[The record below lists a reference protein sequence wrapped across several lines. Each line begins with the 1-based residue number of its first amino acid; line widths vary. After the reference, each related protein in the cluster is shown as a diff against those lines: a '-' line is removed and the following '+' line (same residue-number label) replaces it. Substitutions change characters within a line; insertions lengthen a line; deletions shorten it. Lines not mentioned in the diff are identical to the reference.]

1 MKKSHL
7 FFKNP
12 VEGLVGYKQKTRY
25 SGNDNKDVDDSI
37 IDYSPKK
44 EDFKRSLKNFQIDR
58 IERKRSKTLDIPEN
72 IEMMKITFH
81 DVFDSSVFE
90 VRYRNDFGLELVM
103 YEEWNTVGVF
113 VIWDI
118 RLFNYFINQLEIF
131 INTDSRGHH
140 KSNYNNNI
148 KFIKEFSFLTSDRIV
163 NLKQIKKLVKLNL
176 INTLTLDNLS
186 QSIKKHLFQYLDELD
201 IKYKYNADMD
211 LIELAEVS
219 QELISEIVDNF
230 DIIHSVNSYNS
241 GFVSPNN
248 FNLSNKSFGF
258 EISNWEDDMPIIGI
272 IDTGIEKKSPLEKI
286 IINDDSYNLTDFS
299 SLIDNCDH
307 GTSVALIAALGDKL
321 YPNHIGAF
329 KADAKLL
336 SIKTLDRNTGF
347 IFEKDVIQLIR
358 RAHEEYNVRIFTLTI
373 GYNEYK
379 KYNEKVSEYA
389 YGLDLLSFELN
400 ILIFISIGNF
410 NEYFNFHTNQIIDYK
425 SHFEIESSNLTS
437 PSESMNNICVGAY
450 ASNLDNNELVR
461 NAPIGTIHS
470 IISRTFHYNWDLKI
484 FKNKKDGENTN
495 RVNKH
500 LFKPDLINYGGDIDT
515 ETDFSKTGL
524 KVLTI
529 KTGHFFQKEIGT
541 SYSAPFTANLAARV
555 LNVYPQLSDN
565 MQTVKALII
574 NSSSIEENKDIL
586 NEIKKQNVIGNGF
599 PIEEKALNSTD
610 NNVTLIIEDNILPEK
625 IKSYSLKLPSYLM
638 KLLNKKSII
647 KIKTTLCFKF
657 NPIYH
662 NQFTYCPIHLAFG
675 YFNDKE
681 LEIIN
686 DSEVKDVKLKDSWS
700 QDYYFKRKV
709 LSNVQKTE
717 FNLTKPFLKKNIN
730 EKGEIVVKIAINSKL
745 HKLLNDIDKVKLKD
759 KAINFSLVISV
770 EELPYKNTYSGKLY
784 DEMKLINNLEAIN
797 NIDTD
802 LEAEN

>member
-12 VEGLVGYKQKTRY
+12 VEGVVDYKQKTRY
-25 SGNDNKDVDDSI
+25 SGNDNNDKDDSI

-44 EDFKRSLKNFQIDR
+44 EDFKRSLKKFHVDR
-58 IERKRSKTLDIPEN
+58 IERKKNKTLNIPEN
-72 IEMMKITFH
+72 IEMIKITFH
-81 DVFDSSVFE
+81 DVFDSSIFE

-103 YEEWNTVGVF
+103 YEDWNTVGVF
-113 VIWDI
+113 VIWDLK
-118 RLFNYFINQLEIF
+118 LFSYFINQLEIF
-131 INTDSRGHH
+131 INADSIGHQ

-186 QSIKKHLFQYLDELD
+186 QSIKKDLFQFLDELD
-201 IKYKYNADMD
+201 ILYKYNADMD
-211 LIELAEVS
+211 LIELAEVK

-241 GFVSPNN
+241 GFVRPNN

-258 EISNWEDDMPIIGI
+258 EISNWEENLPIIGI

-286 IINDDSYNLTDFS
+286 IIDDDSYNLTDFS

-321 YPNHIGAF
+321 YPSHLGLF

-336 SIKTLDRNTGF
+336 SIKTLDKNTGF
-347 IFEKDVIQLIR
+347 IFERDVIELIK
-358 RAHEEYNVRIFTLTI
+358 RAHIEYKIKIFTLTI
-373 GYNEYK
+373 GYDDYK

-389 YGLDLLSFELN
+389 YALDLLSFELN

-410 NEYFNFHTNQIIDYK
+410 NEYFNFRTNQIMDYK
-425 SHFEIESSNLTS
+425 SHFEIENSNLTS
-437 PSESMNNICVGAY
+437 PSESMNNICIGAY
-450 ASNLDNNELVR
+450 ASNLDNNELKR

-484 FKNKKDGENTN
+484 FKNKKDGENIN

-524 KVLTI
+524 KVLTV

-541 SYSAPFTANLAARV
+541 SYAAPFTANLAARII
-555 LNVYPQLSDN
+555 NTYPQLSNN

-574 NSSSIEENKDIL
+574 NSSTIIENKDVL
-586 NEIKKQNVIGNGF
+586 NEIKKQNVLGNGF
-599 PIEEKALNSTD
+599 PIEDLALNSSD
-610 NNVTLIIEDNILPEK
+610 NNITLIIDDNIMPEK
-625 IKSYSLKLPSYLM
+625 IKSYSLKLPNYLM
-638 KLLNKKSII
+638 KLLNKNSVI

-657 NPIYH
+657 NPIYN

-681 LEIIN
+681 LKIIN
-686 DSEVKDVKLKDSWS
+686 DSEVKNVKLKDSWS

-730 EKGEIVVKIAINSKL
+730 QKGEIVIKIAINSKL
-745 HKLLNDIDKVKLKD
+745 HKLLNDIDKVKLKSNV
-759 KAINFSLVISV
+759 INFSLVISI

-784 DEMKLINNLEAIN
+784 EEMKLINNLEAIN
-797 NIDTD
+797 IIGTE